1 MSTKVGT
8 PVIVDG
14 GTSAL
19 RLSRSPSACPDFM
32 TVIAPTNAPGER
44 YADQD

>member
-8 PVIVDG
+8 PVIADG
-14 GTSAL
+14 GTCAL

-32 TVIAPTNAPGER
+32 TVIAQMKAPGELH
-44 YADQD
+44 AVQD

>member
-8 PVIVDG
+8 PVIADG
-14 GTSAL
+14 GSSAL

-32 TVIAPTNAPGER
+32 AVIAQMDAPGELH
-44 YADQD
+44 ADQD

>member
-8 PVIVDG
+8 PIIPAG
-14 GTSAL
+14 GTTAL

-32 TVIAPTNAPGER
+32 TVIAQPNAPGELH
-44 YADQD
+44 AVQD